1 MLVLARKVEEKL
13 VIDERI
19 TITVIEVSRR
29 RVKLAIDAPK
39 EMAIRRSE
47 LPPKQSERDDT

>member
-19 TITVIEVSRR
+19 TITVIEVSRG

-39 EMAIRRSE
+39 EIAIRRSE
-47 LPPKQSERDDT
+47 LPPKQSGSDST